1 MTSDRLLVS
10 VDGGQ
15 TATKCLIA
23 RSDGTVLASGRGGP
37 SDHFHGEGGVE
48 KNRQAIHGA
57 IAAALAASRADSRE
71 VASVALGL
79 TGAPT
84 GGDQN
89 SVVHEIVREILQ
101 PEHITVVPD
110 YVTNLAGASAGEP
123 GVVLIAGGGAIGY
136 GRTRDG
142 REAIAG
148 GFGYLLGD
156 EGSAFQ
162 IGLRAIAAACRASDR
177 RDRVTALEPI
187 VRAHF
192 GIATMREIPRVVYRA
207 GFSRDH
213 ISHLAPKVADAA
225 RAGDDVARRILAGAG
240 EELAQTACGVL
251 RQLLEPGDHVVVYLT
266 GGVFEAGDLV
276 VDPFR
281 KTLRDVWPSA
291 EAAIPR
297 FPPAVGGLILAARA
311 RGRVTDDAWL
321 RTVETSLR
329 SILNGTAR

>member
-1 MTSDRLLVS
+1 MASDRLLVS

-15 TATKCLIA
+15 TATKCLVA
-23 RSDGTVLASGRGGP
+23 CVDGTVLASGRGGP

-48 KNRQAIHGA
+48 KNRRAIHDA
-57 IAAALAASRADSRE
+57 ITAALAVARADSGQ

-84 GGDQN
+84 GGAQDP
-89 SVVHEIVREILQ
+89 VVHDIVREILH
-101 PEHITVVPD
+101 PEQITVVPD

-148 GFGYLLGD
+148 GFWYLLGD

-162 IGLRAIAAACRASDR
+162 IGLQAIAAACRASDR
-177 RDRVTALEPI
+177 RDRVTALEPV

-192 GIATMREIPRVVYRA
+192 GIGTMREITRVVYRA
-207 GFSRDH
+207 GFSRDQ

-225 RAGDDVARRILAGAG
+225 RAGDGAARRLFTQAG
-240 EELAQTACGVL
+240 EELARTACGVL
-251 RQLLEPGDHVVVYLT
+251 RQLAEPGHPVIV
-266 GGVFEAGDLV
+266 
-276 VDPFR
+276 
-281 KTLRDVWPSA
+281 
-291 EAAIPR
+291 
-297 FPPAVGGLILAARA
+297 
-311 RGRVTDDAWL
+311 
-321 RTVETSLR
+321 
-329 SILNGTAR
+329 